1 MFRFRIDAIL
11 STLILLNNLISIE
24 SKVVLMRD
32 NDHQTYDHG
41 SNIGEK
47 CFPSPSISLSLPHP
61 LSPSP
66 KHWWCSQFDE
76 YAWLGFSYH
85 VGDCPSRATMT
96 KTFAWMRGEK
106 KARYVR
112 LYGGCDA
119 IGFDDDVIEAAVK
132 SGVGIYAL
140 IWFGFDNDDKWKGRK
155 ERLLHAIKNNP
166 KAPYVIRA
174 VTCGSE
180 PLYDKVL
187 PIPEIVV
194 QIKDLKKQLEP
205 FGIPVTLSEMPAG
218 YQANGD
224 TPEIFE
230 AVDFVS
236 LHSFAFFE
244 GNATTADHGA
254 QIAIRNDVQY
264 GLQHS
269 GHRKKVV
276 LTQTGWPSNMKM
288 WKANSPNA
296 IADIYQEFRYFQI
309 LDHNC
314 NYFKDNKISWF
325 AHVYNETSV
334 AGWGIYYANGT
345 EKFKFNPRISC

>member
-1 MFRFRIDAIL
+1 MFQFRIDAIL
-11 STLILLNNLISIE
+11 SALILLNNLISIE
-24 SKVVLMRD
+24 SKVVLISD
-32 NDHQTYDHG
+32 NDHQYYDHG

-230 AVDFVS
+230 AVDF
-236 LHSFAFFE
+236 
-244 GNATTADHGA
+244 
-254 QIAIRNDVQY
+254 IAIRNDVQY

-296 IADIYQEFRYFQI
+296 IADIYQNF
-309 LDHNC
+309 
-314 NYFKDNKISWF
+314 
-325 AHVYNETSV
+325 VYNETSV